1 MISITF
7 TSERSLFSLNR
18 ELSKVQSLIFGWL
31 LPAAWRDL
39 PPLPPPPS
47 SELRL
52 DMLLP
57 LPRLPPNIWPK
68 VGSNLFKGMIENIL
82 VTCMSCL
89 WSMLLSRLCSSLS
102 PRLLK
107 SRLPGRPPIMPPPP
121 PAAPPPDRELP
132 GGGGLFRKSFT
143 FLQ

>member
-1 MISITF
+1 MGNRKYYNHQSYCQSIC
-7 TSERSLFSLNR
+7 L
-18 ELSKVQSLIFGWL
+18 LSHL
-31 LPAAWRDL
+31 LLVVLGLLSAGCLDLVLPVPAAWRGL

-57 LPRLPPNIWPK
+57 LPRLPPNI
-68 VGSNLFKGMIENIL
+68 
-82 VTCMSCL
+82 CMSCR